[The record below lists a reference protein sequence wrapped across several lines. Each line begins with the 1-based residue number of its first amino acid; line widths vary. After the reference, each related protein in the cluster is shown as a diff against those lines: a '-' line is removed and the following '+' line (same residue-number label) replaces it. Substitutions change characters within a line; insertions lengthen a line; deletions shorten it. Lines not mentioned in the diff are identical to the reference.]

1 LVKQCWL
8 DASITRSQLLKVE
21 FVCKKDWAFAASI
34 PLDCEIEML
43 IALSDAESFDENY
56 WDCIRNCF
64 SDNSDDNN
72 QYW

>member
-1 LVKQCWL
+1 M
-8 DASITRSQLLKVE
+8 
-21 FVCKKDWAFAASI
+21 CKKDWAFAASI